1 MTLFSFIFQIPP
13 CGLYVV
19 FKNCYN
25 KNEIYHLKAGLVKE
39 FFMKNGLFAGDVPP
53 SCEYCEFGRKASD
66 HVMIL
71 CIKKGMVSPYYSCRK
86 FRYSPLKRIPKRRP
100 KLPEFTSEDFAL

>member
-1 MTLFSFIFQIPP
+1 
-13 CGLYVV
+13 
-19 FKNCYN
+19 
-25 KNEIYHLKAGLVKE
+25 
-39 FFMKNGLFAGDVPP
+39 MKNGLFAGDVPP